1 MYIFLMSHGVR
12 TSMYLFEG
20 SGSIHTRVKSYP
32 HLANSAVVPGCMDVG
47 TKAFN
52 MARAEEP

>member
-1 MYIFLMSHGVR
+1 
-12 TSMYLFEG
+12 MYLFEG